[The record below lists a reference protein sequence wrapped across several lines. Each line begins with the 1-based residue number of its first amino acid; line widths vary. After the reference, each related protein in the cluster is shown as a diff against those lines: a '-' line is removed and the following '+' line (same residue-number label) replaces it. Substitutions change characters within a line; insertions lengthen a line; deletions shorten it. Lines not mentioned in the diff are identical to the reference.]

1 MSSSLRNGAR
11 RPLALAALAAI
22 VLTGGAPSTVF
33 GQGNA
38 IASAGAAK
46 FSIEDLSAQWASL
59 ERPLIGITGLTDL
72 QRDAIELLEEKHRG
86 LFFNEAIPIREA
98 REKLL
103 INPQNF
109 PRQQVERSLDRISAL
124 RKKQLQLL
132 RGILTDAQRVRYDEN
147 LKVLE
152 AEEAAARLK
161 RDRDEAFYTP

>member
-1 MSSSLRNGAR
+1 V
-11 RPLALAALAAI
+11 LAAAALV
-22 VLTGGAPSTVF
+22 VLSGVAPRTVWA
-33 GQGNA
+33 QGKA
-38 IASAGAAK
+38 IASATPAR

-59 ERPLIGITGLTDL
+59 ERPLIGVTDLTDL
-72 QRDAIELLEEKHRG
+72 QRDAIELLEDKHRA
-86 LFFNEAIPIREA
+86 LFANEAVPIRDA

-109 PRQQVERSLDRISAL
+109 PRQQVERALERISSL
-124 RKKQLQLL
+124 RKHQLQLL
-132 RGILTDAQRVRYDEN
+132 RSILTDAQRVKYDGN

>member
-1 MSSSLRNGAR
+1 MSSSFRNGSV
-11 RPLALAALAAI
+11 RPLALAAATLVALSVAAPR
-22 VLTGGAPSTVF
+22 TARA
-33 GQGNA
+33 QGNA
-38 IASAGAAK
+38 IASARPVR

-59 ERPLIGITGLTDL
+59 ERPLIGVTELTDL

-86 LFFNEAIPIREA
+86 LFFNEAVPIRDA

-103 INPQNF
+103 LNAQNF
-109 PRQQVERSLDRISAL
+109 PRQQVERALERISSL
-124 RKKQLQLL
+124 RKKQLLLL

-152 AEEAAARLK
+152 AEEAAARVK